1 LGGWR
6 LLGAV
11 DSGEDDVAG
20 MRRESRLRK
29 RDLLAGMFIGL
40 GLLPGCMTQ
49 QPAVDR
55 ALAANRHAAG
65 FDAETSEG
73 YCLHCPDVVD
83 VSIDGRP
90 DLSGKRAVGQD
101 GRINVFAGDRV
112 RVEGRTPAD
121 SVRLVAAEASM
132 QPYQVQVHVTEY
144 NSQQI
149 YLFGPGVGVQRAVP
163 YEGPE
168 TVVELLQRSGALS
181 TGAAP
186 NNIYIVR
193 PRVAE
198 GQPPEVFPIHLR
210 AILSKKNEQTNVRL
224 QPYDQVYIGE
234 SWQSSLAKCIPPCL
248 RPLYDTLCGLRRPS
262 PASVQK
268 EPGPASNYL
277 PEPEIHAP
285 EN

>member
-1 LGGWR
+1 
-6 LLGAV
+6 
-11 DSGEDDVAG
+11 
-20 MRRESRLRK
+20 MRGESRLRK
-29 RDLLAGMFIGL
+29 RDLLAGMCVGL

-49 QPAVDR
+49 QPSVDR

-73 YCLHCPDVVD
+73 YCLRCPDVVD
-83 VSIDGRP
+83 VTVDGRP

-101 GRINVFAGDRV
+101 GRINVLAGDRV
-112 RVEGRTPAD
+112 RIEGRTPAD
-121 SVRLVAAEASM
+121 SVRLVAAEANM
-132 QPYQVQVHVTEY
+132 QPYQVQVHVAEF

-168 TVVELLQRSGALS
+168 TVVELLQRTGAVS

-210 AILSKKNEQTNVRL
+210 AILSKKNEQSNVRL

-234 SWQSSLAKCIPPCL
+234 TWQSSLAKCIPPCL
-248 RPLYDTLCGLRRPS
+248 RPLYDSLCGLRRPNAAAK
-262 PASVQK
+262 PT
-268 EPGPASNYL
+268 GTTLTSNQL
-277 PEPEIHAP
+277 PDREVHAP